1 VTRIERSAL
10 VAFSAQQMFD
20 LVNDIAAYPQY
31 MEGCVG
37 SEVLERQ
44 DHEVVARLD
53 LSKFGV
59 KQSFVTRNRL
69 TPPLQMTME
78 LEEGPFDRLVG
89 CWDFKVLDEQAC
101 KVSFELEF
109 ELSNKLLGRAAGKL
123 LGSVA
128 NDLVDGLCRRADQVY
143 AINR

>member
-1 VTRIERSAL
+1 MTRIERSAL

-44 DHEVVARLD
+44 GREVVARLD

-59 KQSFVTRNRL
+59 SQSFVTRNQL
-69 TPPLQMTME
+69 TPPAQMSMV
-78 LEEGPFDRLVG
+78 LEEGPFERLVG
-89 CWDFKVLDEQAC
+89 CWDFKVLGDQAC

-109 ELSNKLLGRAAGKL
+109 ELSNKLLGKAAGKL

-143 AINR
+143 GIKR

>member
-37 SEVLERQ
+37 SEVLERE
-44 DHEVVARLD
+44 DDEVVARLD

-59 KQSFVTRNRL
+59 SQSFVTRNQL
-69 TPPLQMTME
+69 NPPLQMTMV
-78 LEEGPFDRLVG
+78 LEEGPFKRLVG
-89 CWDFKVLDEQAC
+89 CWDFKALADDAC

-109 ELSNKLLGRAAGKL
+109 ELSSKLLGRAAGKL

-128 NDLVDGLCRRADQVY
+128 NDLVDGLCRRAGQVY
-143 AINR
+143 GINR